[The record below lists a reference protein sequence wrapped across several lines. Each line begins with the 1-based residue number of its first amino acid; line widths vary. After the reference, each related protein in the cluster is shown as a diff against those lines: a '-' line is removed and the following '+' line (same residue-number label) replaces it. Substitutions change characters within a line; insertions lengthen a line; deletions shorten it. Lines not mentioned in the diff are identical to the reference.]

1 MIPVALAFLVAA
13 PVVWIIASSAML
25 CLVTHRWPLFVFPYD
40 QWIQA
45 VTWFRAVSMVMRL
58 AIIGSGIPPTIM
70 LVLIVLTTFNLMRR
84 RVKRPSL
91 YGHTGWASA
100 AEMRRGGIRLD
111 ERMR

>member
-1 MIPVALAFLVAA
+1 MILVALAFLVVA
-13 PVVWIIASSAML
+13 PVIWIVGSSALL
-25 CLVTHRWPLFVFPYD
+25 CLVTSRWPLFVFPYD

-45 VTWFRAVSMVMRL
+45 VIWFRAVSMVMRL

-70 LVLIVLTTFNLMRR
+70 LVLIVLTMFNLMQR

>member
-45 VTWFRAVSMVMRL
+45 VTWFRAVNLVMRL
-58 AIIGSGIPPTIM
+58 TIIGAGIPPTIVA
-70 LVLIVLTTFNLMRR
+70 VLIVLTVFNFVRR
-84 RVKRPSL
+84 HRKRPAL
-91 YGHTGWASA
+91 YGNTGWADT
-100 AEMRRGGIRLD
+100 AEMRRGGIR
-111 ERMR
+111 RGG